1 MNTIALIDAARVDQ
15 IASPENDQA
24 DRGSLN
30 LNSPALAVFTDFS
43 VQEALVVEGETPILE
58 AEAMMKHSHVRLKL
72 VINRDQTFLGV
83 LALEDIQEAELIKK
97 VAEGYSRQELKV
109 ADLMRKRS
117 ELDMLDYDD
126 LRRMTIGDLLT
137 SLQDY
142 QRQHCLVVDRDKG
155 QIRGL
160 VSASDIVRKLRIPR
174 CIQKSPKFADLHIKP
189 AMAVGS

>member
-1 MNTIALIDAARVDQ
+1 MNTIALIDAVRVDQ
-15 IASPENDQA
+15 IASPSNDLA
-24 DRGSLN
+24 DRGTLN
-30 LNSPALAVFTDFS
+30 LTSPALAVFTDFA
-43 VQEALVVEGETPILE
+43 VQEALVVESETPILE

-109 ADLMRKRS
+109 ADLMRKRN
-117 ELDMLDYDD
+117 ELDMLDYGD
-126 LRRMTIGDLLT
+126 LCSMTVSDLLT

-142 QRQHCLVVDRDKG
+142 QRQHCLVVDRNKD
-155 QIRGL
+155 QIRGV
-160 VSASDIVRKLRIPR
+160 VSASDIVRKLRIPL
-174 CIQKSPKFADLHIKP
+174 CIQKSPKFADLHITP